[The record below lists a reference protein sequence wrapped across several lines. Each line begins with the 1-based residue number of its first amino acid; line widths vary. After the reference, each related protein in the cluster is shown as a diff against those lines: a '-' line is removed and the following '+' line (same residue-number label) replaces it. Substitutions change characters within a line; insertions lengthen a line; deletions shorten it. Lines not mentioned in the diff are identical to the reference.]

1 MSKKCNV
8 LFILTSCYLL
18 RVEKSFAA
26 TTDFPRLS
34 AKHQLSPPHQ
44 GQTKDVQN
52 LTEAQDS
59 ALDLV
64 CELWNI
70 NEETSKKECRERV
83 LLMLSIPLTAT
94 AKPAT
99 ETAPTSHPTTT
110 QPTKFTPINTPMRQ
124 NSASGQSSIPKG
136 INRSTS
142 SPKLAKRHKVIST
155 VPIRSG
161 H

>member
-8 LFILTSCYLL
+8 LFILTLCHLL
-18 RVEKSFAA
+18 KVGKSFAA

-34 AKHQLSPPHQ
+34 AKHQLSPPHH

-70 NEETSKKECRERV
+70 NEETSKRECRER
-83 LLMLSIPLTAT
+83 LLLILSIPLTAT
-94 AKPAT
+94 AKSAT
-99 ETAPTSHPTTT
+99 ETAPTIHPTTT
-110 QPTKFTPINTPMRQ
+110 QPTKSTPINIPMRQ
-124 NSASGQSSIPKG
+124 SSDSGQSSISKG

-142 SPKLAKRHKVIST
+142 SPKLSKRQKVIST
-155 VPIRSG
+155 VPIK
-161 H
+161 

>member
-1 MSKKCNV
+1 MSKNCNV
-8 LFILTSCYLL
+8 LFILTLCHLL
-18 RVEKSFAA
+18 KVGKSFAA

-34 AKHQLSPPHQ
+34 AKHQSSPPHH

-70 NEETSKKECRERV
+70 NEEVSKRECRER
-83 LLMLSIPLTAT
+83 LLLILSIPLTAT

-99 ETAPTSHPTTT
+99 EKAPTSHPTTT
-110 QPTKFTPINTPMRQ
+110 QPTKSTPINTPMRQ
-124 NSASGQSSIPKG
+124 SSASDQSSISKG
-136 INRSTS
+136 INRSTP
-142 SPKLAKRHKVIST
+142 SPKLAKRQKVIST

-161 H
+161 Q